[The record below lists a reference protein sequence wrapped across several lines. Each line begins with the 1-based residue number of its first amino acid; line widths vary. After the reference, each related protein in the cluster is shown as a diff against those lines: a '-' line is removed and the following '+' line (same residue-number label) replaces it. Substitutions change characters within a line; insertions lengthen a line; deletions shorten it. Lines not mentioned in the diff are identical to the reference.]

1 MEPLSNQQRW
11 SHPSLNR
18 RMMLQ
23 AGAVGMLGLG
33 MSELESLRAL
43 AGNSSSAKRG
53 KSVIYIYAI
62 GGMSQHETFDMKPD
76 APADIRGEFHPIST
90 STPGTHIC
98 EHLPQLARRSQLYS
112 IVRTIT
118 HPEVSHLAGCMVMQ
132 SGRTKLPD
140 SFKGPA
146 NRSDWPG
153 IAATAG
159 HAIGDTGA
167 LPPAMLLPEL
177 TWHNRVNLVP
187 GQTAGMM
194 GAQHDPWV
202 VQATARCLG
211 NGYNTRGACP
221 DCFEFITY
229 DPNHPHKHE
238 ASPLFEPPRLEL
250 PADISDGR
258 LGDRLDLLTEIDRQR
273 KGLEQAAAV
282 ADLGRNRQRA
292 LSLLADPATRDAF
305 DVRKCDPAVIDRY
318 GHNKFGLSML
328 LARRLV
334 EVGVRMVQVN
344 LGHNF
349 TWDTHSAQFPEL
361 KDRLLP
367 PTDKALSALLD
378 DLESSGM
385 LDDVLVVLASEFGR
399 TPKVFRYEGDPSGLA
414 GRGHWGPLQSVLFAG
429 GGVQGGRVIGKSDK
443 EGGYPLSDAHTPEDF
458 AATIYQVL
466 GIPRNATWYDDQ
478 ARPHHV
484 YHGNPISQLM

>member
-1 MEPLSNQQRW
+1 MQPLSNHQSW
-11 SHPSLNR
+11 SHPQLSR
-18 RMMLQ
+18 RIMLQ
-23 AGAVGMLGLG
+23 AGAAGMLGLG
-33 MSELESLRAL
+33 MSELESLQAL
-43 AGNSSSAKRG
+43 AGSSPSAKRP

-62 GGMSQHETFDMKPD
+62 GGISQFETFDMKPD
-76 APADIRGEFHPIST
+76 APADIRGEFQPIST
-90 STPGTHIC
+90 ATPGFQIC
-98 EHLPQLARRSQLYS
+98 EHLPGLASRSQLYS

-118 HPEVSHLAGCMVMQ
+118 HPELSHLAGCMVMQ
-132 SGRTKLPD
+132 SGRTQMPD
-140 SFKGPA
+140 GFKGPA
-146 NRSDWPG
+146 NRTDWPG
-153 IAATAG
+153 ITSVAG

-194 GAQHDPWV
+194 GAKHDAWV

-221 DCFEFITY
+221 GCYEFITY
-229 DPNHPHKHE
+229 APDHPHKHE

-250 PADISDGR
+250 PVDISDGR
-258 LGDRLDLLTEIDRQR
+258 LEGRLDLLSEIDRQR
-273 KGLEQAAAV
+273 TALERSAAV
-282 ADLGRNRQRA
+282 TDLNRSRQRA
-292 LSLLADPATRDAF
+292 VSLLADPATRDAF
-305 DVRKCDPAVIDRY
+305 DVRKCDPEVIERY

-349 TWDTHSAQFPEL
+349 TWDTHNAQFPIL
-361 KDRLLP
+361 KDKLLP
-367 PTDKALSALLD
+367 PTDQALCALLD
-378 DLESSGM
+378 DLNGSGM

-399 TPKVFRYEGDPSGLA
+399 TPKIFIYDGDPSGLA
-414 GRGHWGPLQSVLFAG
+414 GRGHWGPVQSVLFAG
-429 GGVQGGRVIGKSDK
+429 GGVQGGRIIGKSDR
-443 EGGYPLSDAHTPEDF
+443 EGAYPLADAHTPEDF
-458 AATIYQVL
+458 AATMFHAL
-466 GIPRNATWYDDQ
+466 GIPRDATWYDDQ

-484 YHGNPISQLM
+484 YHGNPILQLM